1 MRGCLAQKLGRVVA
15 IGLMAVH
22 VLVTAYPAAAA
33 TPFDVGHY
41 LCLPG
46 GDIMPEARQAAKEM
60 AALFGEPVSDDM
72 RDGSHCPQCTLA
84 KAIGLPP
91 ASVAAEPV
99 LFSAAAH
106 YDWHQQN
113 APRPVIHG
121 LLHLR
126 GPPIA
131 L

>member
-1 MRGCLAQKLGRVVA
+1 MQKLGRAMAV
-15 IGLMAVH
+15 GLMAVH
-22 VLVTAYPAAAA
+22 VLLTAYPAAAA

-46 GDIMPEARQAAKEM
+46 GDITPEARQAAKEM
-60 AALFGEPVSDDM
+60 AALFGEPVSDDT
-72 RDGSHCPQCTLA
+72 RDGTHCPQCTLA

-91 ASVAAEPV
+91 ASAATEPV
-99 LFSAAAH
+99 LFSATAH
-106 YDWHQQN
+106 YAWHRQN